1 MNYELLTERHE
12 PRLLLIF
19 AGWSTNAS
27 AFAGLSCP
35 GYDIGVL
42 SNMTNL
48 RELPLGQLRQYSEI
62 VVMAWSMGVWAAAI
76 ALEPHMAEL
85 PVTLTLAVNGTPTPA
100 DNLTGIPT
108 AVFSGTA
115 QNLNQQTLAKFR
127 RRMGGAELP
136 PASQS
141 IEQLQSE
148 LFAAMATPAPTM
160 RWDRAVISRRDM
172 IFPPANQHNAW
183 QDRAEITEIEGTHTP
198 QWQPIIDAFIIN
210 KSLVQRR
217 FHRSAGTYR
226 DSATVQQRIAGHLW
240 DLWQKYA
247 EKEPIDMLEL
257 GYGTG
262 MFTELY
268 TRKLKFRSLQLWD
281 MLELPTAAKGATTR
295 ACDAEIAVRSL
306 PADSVDAVASA
317 STMQWFNSPAAFLQ
331 QVERALKPGGLA
343 VLSTFGPDTFGE
355 LTAAGVTPLPYMAPD
370 ALRRIVTAAGLEPLE
385 LHSGTITLAFDSP
398 LQVLRHLQATG
409 VNARPTSASVHEIIR
424 RYPLRAE
431 SGDAELT
438 YQPIY
443 LIARKP
449 E

>member
-1 MNYELLTERHE
+1 
-12 PRLLLIF
+12 
-19 AGWSTNAS
+19 
-27 AFAGLSCP
+27 
-35 GYDIGVL
+35 
-42 SNMTNL
+42 
-48 RELPLGQLRQYSEI
+48 
-62 VVMAWSMGVWAAAI
+62 
-76 ALEPHMAEL
+76 
-85 PVTLTLAVNGTPTPA
+85 
-100 DNLTGIPT
+100 
-108 AVFSGTA
+108 
-115 QNLNQQTLAKFR
+115 
-127 RRMGGAELP
+127 
-136 PASQS
+136 
-141 IEQLQSE
+141 
-148 LFAAMATPAPTM
+148 
-160 RWDRAVISRRDM
+160 
-172 IFPPANQHNAW
+172 
-183 QDRAEITEIEGTHTP
+183 
-198 QWQPIIDAFIIN
+198 
-210 KSLVQRR
+210 
-217 FHRSAGTYR
+217 
-226 DSATVQQRIAGHLW
+226 
-240 DLWQKYA
+240 
-247 EKEPIDMLEL
+247 
-257 GYGTG
+257 
-262 MFTELY
+262 
-268 TRKLKFRSLQLWD
+268 
-281 MLELPTAAKGATTR
+281 MLELPTAAKDATTR